1 MSQTNGIDALLASS
15 VKVVNIGLRE
25 FSADLKASKT
35 PVVQVEW
42 APPVVTNPKIAMLLA
57 KMGA

>member
-1 MSQTNGIDALLASS
+1 MSKANGIDALLASS

-25 FSADLKASKT
+25 FASDLKAGNT

-42 APPVVTNPKIAMLLA
+42 SPPVVTNPKIAMLLA